1 MQQQPFTGTR
11 AASVPIL
18 LTLARPPEKKA
29 AAKNYRQP
37 PNWAATKISNIN
49 ARLRQKQQQ
58 QLRVN
63 TGEDFCSSSGI
74 YQLKTAC
81 GKTPTRAAASF

>member
-1 MQQQPFTGTR
+1 MQKQPFTGKQTASFLILSTPR
-11 AASVPIL
+11 AAASLQTGGHKIS
-18 LTLARPPEKKA
+18 
-29 AAKNYRQP
+29 NI
-37 PNWAATKISNIN
+37 ISNIN
-49 ARLRQKQQQ
+49 APLRQNQKQ

-63 TGEDFCSSSGI
+63 TGEDFCSPSAI

>member
-1 MQQQPFTGTR
+1 M
-11 AASVPIL
+11 
-18 LTLARPPEKKA
+18 A
-29 AAKNYRQP
+29 AAKIT
-37 PNWAATKISNIN
+37 ASLLTGVHKISNIN
-49 ARLRQKQQQ
+49 APLRQKQQQ

-74 YQLKTAC
+74 SQLKTAC

>member
-1 MQQQPFTGTR
+1 MQKQPFTGTQT
-11 AASVPIL
+11 ASVPIL
-18 LTLARPPEKKA
+18 STLALPPAKKWLPQKLA
-29 AAKNYRQP
+29 PQKMAT
-37 PNWAATKISNIN
+37 TKISNIN
-49 ARLRQKQQQ
+49 ATLRQKQQQ